1 MATGGTAPKRTYRC
15 ITVNITP
22 GNPPTVD
29 LDPVYLSKGR
39 KDEVVWDCPG
49 DPNFEVIFETGSP
62 FTKDR
67 FSNGKNRSGP
77 AKATAKEKPY
87 EYKYTVKAGGG
98 TADPST
104 IVDA

>member
-1 MATGGTAPKRTYRC
+1 MPTGGTAPKRAYRC
-15 ITVNITP
+15 ITVNIVS

-29 LDPVYLSKGR
+29 LDPVCVSKGR

-49 DPNFEVIFETGSP
+49 DPNFEVIFDPDSP
-62 FTKDR
+62 FKDSR
-67 FSNGKNRSGP
+67 FYNGKNRSGP

-104 IVDA
+104 IVDP